1 MKQAQEELTF
11 VGRPFPDAMMDQEKS
26 FSGCNLEMEN
36 DAAFQKFLKS
46 NHLTSK
52 RSSLVVFGPE
62 NFMYWYGVIAP
73 KEIEVPA
80 GLMKFVL
87 PQTQV
92 ARVELPEQSLA
103 FFNQPLNFVLPE
115 LIGKVTDAGIQV
127 YENMGDSLTPYILQS
142 LDLDTKKLSQ
152 DLYLEDSK

>member
-11 VGRPFPDAMMDQEKS
+11 VGRPFPDAMMDQEKT

-36 DAAFQKFLKS
+36 NVVFQKFLKS
-46 NHLTSK
+46 NHLTGK

-73 KEIEVPA
+73 KEVKVPA

-127 YENMGDSLTPYILQS
+127 YENMGDSTTPYILQS

>member
-26 FSGCNLEMEN
+26 FSGCNLKMEN
-36 DAAFQKFLKS
+36 DPVFRKFLKA
-46 NHLTSK
+46 NHLSNK

-62 NFMYWYGVIAP
+62 NFMYWYGVIVP
-73 KEIEVPA
+73 EGVEVPA
-80 GLMKFVL
+80 TLMKFVL

-92 ARVELPEQSLA
+92 ARVELPKQSLA
-103 FFNQPLNFVLPE
+103 FFNQPLNFVLPK
-115 LIGKVTDAGIQV
+115 LIQEVTEEGIQV
-127 YENMGDSLTPYILQS
+127 YENMGDSTTPYILQS

-152 DLYLEDSK
+152 DLYLEDSI